1 MMLPGAE
8 GRHDHEMTAWGRGL
22 VVGLVTVLLGVGLG
36 ACGGGR
42 AKPDRVAG
50 ALAAGL
56 SSTDLT
62 AVPLG
67 AVPAP
72 EAGQQLS
79 AAVKG
84 MGGVR
89 PVVRVEN
96 VESTSGDTAAAVL
109 AFAWDLDGSDRDWTY
124 TTTAQLTRRG
134 GSWWV
139 GWSPALLEP
148 SLVAGERLVLR
159 KRNAK
164 RGEIRGANGA
174 VLVTDRPVLRVG
186 IDKIKVAPEQAAA
199 SAQRL
204 AQRLPG
210 IDAPGFVD
218 RVTKAGA
225 AAFVKAIVLRPDD
238 PSVADRAPLVAIPGA
253 VLLPEEVPL
262 APTRDFARPILGTVG
277 EATAQVITD
286 SAGRL
291 RAGDSTGLSGLQQA
305 HDKELRGEPGV
316 VVQAVPPEGG
326 AGKPRELFRRDPV
339 PGQPVTTTLDPVL
352 QTRAEGLLKA
362 VKAPSAV
369 VAVRPS
375 TGEVLAAASGLGG
388 QGYSTATLGRYAP
401 GSAFKVVTTLGLL
414 RAGLTQ
420 NSVVPCTPT
429 VTVDGRSF
437 KNYDD
442 YPSAALGDIPLRT
455 ALANSC
461 NTALIAQHSR
471 VPQAALAE
479 AAASLGIGSPV
490 DLGMPSFA
498 GSVPAEA
505 AETEHAAS
513 MIGQGRVQ
521 VSPLTMAVVA
531 ASLARGTTVA
541 PRLLQPGPTNR
552 AEAIKPVGP
561 AEAEAVRTMMR
572 AVVTDGSVSFLK
584 DVPGDPV
591 AAKTGTAEYGT
602 DQPPRTHA
610 WMIAIQADLA
620 VAVFVEDGASGSKT
634 AGPILEQFLRGAR

>member
-1 MMLPGAE
+1 MPAIDVPLPPSG
-8 GRHDHEMTAWGRGL
+8 GLRRGLLLGL
-22 VVGLVTVLLGVGLG
+22 VVVLLGVGLG
-36 ACGGGR
+36 ACGGR
-42 AKPDRVAG
+42 RSKPDRAAG

-56 SSTDLT
+56 SSADLS

-67 AVPAP
+67 AVTTAD
-72 EAGQQLS
+72 AGQQLS

-89 PVVRVEN
+89 PVVRVED
-96 VESTSGDTAAAVL
+96 VQAKSSDTAVAVL
-109 AFAWDLDGSDRDWTY
+109 AFGWDLDGSGRDWTY
-124 TTTAQLTRRG
+124 TTSAQLTRRG
-134 GSWWV
+134 SSWSV
-139 GWSPALLEP
+139 GWSPALMEP

-164 RGEIRGANGA
+164 RGEIRGADGA

-186 IDKIKVAPEQAAA
+186 IDKTKVAPEQAAA

-204 AQRLPG
+204 AERLPG
-210 IDAPGFVD
+210 VDAPAFVN
-218 RVTKAGA
+218 RVARAGP
-225 AAFVKAIVLRPDD
+225 AAFVEVIVLRPDD
-238 PSVADRAPLVAIPGA
+238 PSAADRAPMVAIPGA
-253 VLLPEEVPL
+253 VLLPDEVPL

-277 EATAQVITD
+277 EATAQLITD

-305 HDKELRGEPGV
+305 HDKQLGGEPGV
-316 VVQAVPPEGG
+316 VVQAVPPESG
-326 AGKPRELFRRDPV
+326 AGRPRELFRRDPV
-339 PGQPVTTTLDPVL
+339 PGQPVAITLDQAL
-352 QTRAEGLLKA
+352 QTSAEALVA
-362 VKAPSAV
+362 PVKVPSAI

-375 TGEVLAAASGLGG
+375 TGEVVAAASGPGG

-420 NSVVPCTPT
+420 GSVVPCTPT

-442 YPSAALGDIPLRT
+442 YPAAALGDISLRA

-461 NTALIAQHSR
+461 NTALIAQRSR

-479 AAASLGIGSPV
+479 AAASLGIGSQA
-490 DLGMPSFA
+490 DLGVPSFA

-513 MIGQGRVQ
+513 MIGQGRLQ

-531 ASLARGTTVA
+531 ASLAQGTTVT
-541 PRLLQPGPTNR
+541 PRILQPGPTSR
-552 AEAIKPVGP
+552 TEAIKPVGP
-561 AEAEAVRTMMR
+561 AEAEEVRKMMR
-572 AVVTDGSVSFLK
+572 AVVTDGSGSFLK
-584 DVPGDPV
+584 DVPGEQV

-602 DQPPRTHA
+602 GQPPRTHA
-610 WMIAIQADLA
+610 WMIAIQGDLA

-634 AGPILEQFLRGAR
+634 AGPILEEFLRGTG